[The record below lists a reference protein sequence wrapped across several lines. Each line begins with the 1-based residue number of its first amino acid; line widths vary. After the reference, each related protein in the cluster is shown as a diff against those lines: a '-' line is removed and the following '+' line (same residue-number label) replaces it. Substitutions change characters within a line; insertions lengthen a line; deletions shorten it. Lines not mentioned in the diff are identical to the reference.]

1 MKTAA
6 LAAYIQSRKMKFA
19 GAPVTLARILQMWQ
33 LPHDA
38 QSDTVDLAAI
48 SGVARYCKMTPSEL
62 VAAVEAMAPPEPAP
76 APVPV
81 PLVTFATVQVP
92 PVPAPAQ
99 PPIVIEASKPAP
111 EPTAVIPQE
120 QLGDLVAASRRSS
133 PVIGA
138 PSVAPEALAAPA
150 ADDDAEINVSFDDV
164 EATPIPEAAVVSDT
178 KSADAK
184 SSKSKNKRKKKS

>member
-62 VAAVEAMAPPEPAP
+62 VAAVEAMVPPEPAP
-76 APVPV
+76 APTPI
-81 PLVTFATVQVP
+81 VTFATAQVP
-92 PVPAPAQ
+92 PAPAPAPAQAQ

-133 PVIGA
+133 PVIEA
-138 PSVAPEALAAPA
+138 PSVAPEAPA
-150 ADDDAEINVSFDDV
+150 ADDAEIDVSFDDV
-164 EATPIPEAAVVSDT
+164 EATPIPEPAASDT

-184 SSKSKNKRKKKS
+184 SGKSKNKRKKKS